1 MRMGV
6 DLGGTKIEAIM
17 IDHDGSEVL
26 RHRIAAPQNDY
37 KTTLQ
42 AIKTLVQSTEK
53 ASGHRECATEKIPV
67 GVGGSRYYFG
77 LQPVWLKMQ
86 IQPG

>member
-17 IDHDGSEVL
+17 IDHEGLEVL
-26 RHRIAAPQNDY
+26 RHRVAAPQNDY

-42 AIKTLVQSTEK
+42 AIKDLVQRTEK
-53 ASGHRECATEKIPV
+53 A
-67 GVGGSRYYFG
+67 
-77 LQPVWLKMQ
+77 
-86 IQPG
+86 